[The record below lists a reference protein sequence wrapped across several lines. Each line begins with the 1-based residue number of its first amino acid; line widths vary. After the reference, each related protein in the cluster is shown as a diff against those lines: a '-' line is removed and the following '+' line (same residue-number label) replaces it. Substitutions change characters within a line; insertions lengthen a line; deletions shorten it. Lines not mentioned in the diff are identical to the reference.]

1 MNCTSTDDDMF
12 KSKFSKRSIGETMAK
27 AKTGWVKTS
36 GYLFLLGIIIAI
48 IAGIF
53 KDFIPG
59 TYIQPIHTI
68 LIILGAVIGLLGAA
82 GVGTIDRTDIQIFL
96 LAVVALIAV
105 GNAGTALVEI
115 PIIGI
120 YLKLIVDYI
129 ATLVVPAAVIIAL
142 EAIWR
147 AGSTKF

>member
-1 MNCTSTDDDMF
+1 MF
-12 KSKFSKRSIGETMAK
+12 KSRFSKRNIGETMPK

-36 GYLFLLGIIIAI
+36 GYLFLLGIIISI

-53 KDFIPG
+53 MDAISI
-59 TYIQPIHTI
+59 TYVQPIHTI

-82 GVGTIDRTDIQIFL
+82 GVGSIDRTDIQIFL
-96 LAVVALIAV
+96 LAVVALIGV
-105 GNAGTALVEI
+105 GGAGAALVEI

-120 YLKLIVDYI
+120 YLKSIVDYI

-147 AGSTKF
+147 TGSTKF